1 MDLGI
6 VSGTYVM
13 TEHWEVVLPGMFRK
27 SFDEDDLVLSRT
39 DAELRVGIWGN
50 DQGAST
56 DDRARWFAEEVGGA
70 RLDAISE
77 RDGELLRLG
86 WFTMEEDERVFEGF
100 VIYDSG
106 HVHVIGTCEDDEV
119 PLAFLRGIRHHQG
132 H

>member
-27 SFDEDDLVLSRT
+27 GFEDEDLVLSRT
-39 DAELRVGIWGN
+39 DTEIRVGIWGN

-56 DDRARWFAEEVGGA
+56 DERARWFAEEAGSS
-70 RLDAISE
+70 RLDEVTE
-77 RDGELLRLG
+77 RDGELLRIG
-86 WFTMEEDERVFEGF
+86 WFTLEEGERVFEGF
-100 VIYDSG
+100 VLDDGG
-106 HVHVIGTCEDDEV
+106 HVHVIGSSEDDEV
-119 PLAFLRGIRHHQG
+119 LLAFLRGIRRHQA